1 MPVCEFLRNSAN
13 SKVQNRKKACSED
26 PAHCGPPC
34 GLWHHRRHMF
44 LRSTKR
50 KKDGKEHR
58 YWSVVE
64 NVRSPHG
71 AVHQKSLLYLGELND
86 SQQAA
91 WTKAIDVFDEDS
103 GRTERRSLFPEDR
116 TPPVHPEA
124 PVLSLRLQDYEL
136 SRPRQYG
143 ACWLACDLW
152 RQLGLDQFWAAKL
165 PASREGTDWARLLQ
179 VATAYRLIDPGS
191 EWRMHR
197 QWYDQSAMGDLL
209 GPEFH
214 WGGKD
219 QVYLVLDRLLEQRTA
234 LFEHL
239 HGRWKDLFGASY
251 DLLLYDL
258 TSTYVEGQA
267 EEIPEAE
274 FGHSRDHRPDC
285 RQVVIGLVVTP
296 EGFPLAYEM
305 MPGNTSD
312 KTTLRAF
319 LKKIETQYGKA
330 QRIWIMDRGIP
341 TEEVLAEM
349 RASDP
354 PIHYLV
360 GTPRARVR
368 QTRAQWESLAWQKV
382 KGTVEVKLFREGEE
396 LFVVAKSGGRRDKEK
411 AMRRKKLAR
420 FLWTLRGM
428 RRETSRDRL
437 LQRLGAAKSKAGRA
451 AGLVEIQVPPVLSSK
466 KNKKSKEEK
475 LAPGSFR
482 FALRKD
488 ALKDA
493 ELYDGHYLLRSNLS
507 EKEPEYLWKLYML
520 LVEIEAVFKSFKNDL
535 GIRPIYH
542 RVGDRVQAHIFVC
555 FLAYCLYVTLK
566 QRVRALA
573 PGLTPRAVLET
584 LATVQMLDLRLPTS
598 EGRWLELSRYTTSA
612 PEVELLLGR
621 LQLTLPDQPPPRLA
635 SDKKLLGVSGAGA
648 KM

>member
-1 MPVCEFLRNSAN
+1 
-13 SKVQNRKKACSED
+13 
-26 PAHCGPPC
+26 
-34 GLWHHRRHMF
+34 MF

-64 NVRSPHG
+64 TVRSATG
-71 AVHQKSLLYLGELND
+71 TVHQRSLLYLGELND

-91 WTKAIDVFDEDS
+91 WTKAIDVFDVES
-103 GRTERRSLFPEDR
+103 GRTETRSLFPDDR
-116 TPPVHPEA
+116 TPPATAA
-124 PVLSLRLQDYEL
+124 PALSLRLQDYEL

-143 ACWLACDLW
+143 ACWLACELW
-152 RQLGLDQFWAAKL
+152 RQLGLDQFWAGKL
-165 PASREGTDWARLLQ
+165 ATSREGTDWARLLQ
-179 VATAYRLIDPGS
+179 VSTAYRLIDPGS
-191 EWRMHR
+191 EWRLHR

-209 GPEFH
+209 GPDFH

-219 QVYLVLDRLLEQRTA
+219 QVYGVLDRLLEHRTA
-234 LFEHL
+234 LFGHL
-239 HGRWKDLFGASY
+239 QERWKDLFGATY
-251 DLLLYDL
+251 EVLLYDL

-267 EEIPEAE
+267 VEIPEAE

-319 LKKIETQYGKA
+319 LEKIEKQYGKA
-330 QRIWIMDRGIP
+330 RRIWIMDRGIP

-349 RASDP
+349 RAADP

-368 QTRAQWESLAWQKV
+368 QTRSHWESLAWQKV
-382 KGTVEVKLFREGEE
+382 KGTVEVKLFREGQE
-396 LFVVAKSGGRRDKEK
+396 LFVVANSSGRRDKEN

-420 FLWTLRGM
+420 LLWTLRAL

-451 AGLVEIQVPPVLSSK
+451 AGLVEIHVPSTLPKRKGRRSGQ
-466 KNKKSKEEK
+466 K
-475 LAPGSFR
+475 LEPGSFR
-482 FALRKD
+482 FALRKE

-507 EKEPEYLWKLYML
+507 DKEPEYLWKLYML

-542 RVGDRVQAHIFVC
+542 SVGPRVQAHIFVC

-566 QRVRALA
+566 QRLQALA
-573 PGLTPRAVLET
+573 PGLTPRTALET
-584 LATVQMLDLRLPTS
+584 LATVQMLDLRLPTTD
-598 EGRWLELSRYTTSA
+598 GRWLELSRYTKPA
-612 PEVELLLGR
+612 PEVELLLA
-621 LQLTLPDQPPPRLA
+621 QLKLSLPEQPPPRLGTR
-635 SDKKLLGVSGAGA
+635 KELTT
-648 KM
+648 

>member
-1 MPVCEFLRNSAN
+1 
-13 SKVQNRKKACSED
+13 
-26 PAHCGPPC
+26 
-34 GLWHHRRHMF
+34 MF

-64 NVRSPHG
+64 TVRSATG
-71 AVHQKSLLYLGELND
+71 TVHQRSLLYLGELND

-91 WTKAIDVFDEDS
+91 WTKAIDVFDVES
-103 GRTERRSLFPEDR
+103 GRTETRSLFPDDR
-116 TPPVHPEA
+116 TPPATAA
-124 PVLSLRLQDYEL
+124 PALSLRLQDYEL

-143 ACWLACDLW
+143 ACWLACELW
-152 RQLGLDQFWAAKL
+152 RQLGLDQFWAGKL
-165 PASREGTDWARLLQ
+165 ATSREGTDWARLLQ
-179 VATAYRLIDPGS
+179 VSTAYRLIDPGS
-191 EWRMHR
+191 EWRLHR

-209 GPEFH
+209 GPDFH

-219 QVYLVLDRLLEQRTA
+219 QVYGVLDRLLEHRTA
-234 LFEHL
+234 LFGHL
-239 HGRWKDLFGASY
+239 QERWKDLFGATY
-251 DLLLYDL
+251 EVLLYDL

-267 EEIPEAE
+267 EEIPEAQ

-319 LKKIETQYGKA
+319 LEKIEKQYGKA
-330 QRIWIMDRGIP
+330 RRIWIMDRGIP

-349 RASDP
+349 RAADP

-368 QTRAQWESLAWQKV
+368 QTRSHWESLAWQKV
-382 KGTVEVKLFREGEE
+382 KGTVEVKLFREGQE
-396 LFVVAKSGGRRDKEK
+396 LFVVANSSGRRDKEN

-420 FLWTLRGM
+420 LLWTLRAL

-451 AGLVEIQVPPVLSSK
+451 AGLVEMHVPPTLPKRKGRRSGQ
-466 KNKKSKEEK
+466 K
-475 LAPGSFR
+475 LEPGSFR
-482 FALRKD
+482 FALRKE

-507 EKEPEYLWKLYML
+507 DKEPEYLWKLYML

-542 RVGDRVQAHIFVC
+542 SVGPRVQAHIFVC

-566 QRVRALA
+566 QRLQALA
-573 PGLTPRAVLET
+573 PGLTPRTALET
-584 LATVQMLDLRLPTS
+584 LATVQMLDLRLPTTD
-598 EGRWLELSRYTTSA
+598 GRWLELSRYTKPA
-612 PEVELLLGR
+612 PEVELLLAR
-621 LQLTLPDQPPPRLA
+621 LKLSLPEQPPPRL
-635 SDKKLLGVSGAGA
+635 GAR
-648 KM
+648 KELTP